1 MKNII
6 VVGHIVLDTLFSNL
20 KKTNLIG
27 GPPSYTGL
35 TVRKLGAEVTLLTKY
50 GKDLSNE
57 YLFWFTQN
65 QINIPNAALSTTHST
80 THFNIIQTAESR
92 NLQLK
97 ARCEDIKC
105 VGEDIKGN
113 AAILSPVAG
122 EIRSSILSNLRNKFE
137 TVYLDPQGF
146 IRRFKHNGECF
157 LDKIDKKVLKYTDII
172 KMDQEEAYYI
182 TGSRD
187 PFKSLQKTFESGVK
201 VSIYTRGS
209 KDVLLRCNEGL
220 FKIPV
225 VKNVKILDITGVGDI
240 FAGAF
245 TFTYL
250 QDKDPIWAG
259 SMATASSS
267 VHLDR
272 LGVLKIPEIDDVVNV
287 AEDIFGRTERI

>member
-1 MKNII
+1 MKNIT
-6 VVGHIVLDTLFSNL
+6 VVSHIVLDTLFSDL
-20 KKTNLIG
+20 KEINSIG
-27 GPPSYTGL
+27 GPPSYAGL
-35 TVRKLGAEVTLLTKY
+35 TAKKLGAEVRLLTKY

-57 YLFWFTQN
+57 QLLWFIQN
-65 QINIPNAALSTTHST
+65 QIKIPNDALSTTHPT
-80 THFNIIQTAESR
+80 TRFHIVQTTKSR

-97 ARCEDIKC
+97 TRCEDIQHI
-105 VGEDIKGN
+105 GEDIKGN
-113 AAILSPVAG
+113 AAIVSPVAG
-122 EIRSSILSNLRNKFE
+122 EVSSTILSNLRKKFE
-137 TVYLDPQGF
+137 VVYLDPQGF
-146 IRRFKHNGECF
+146 IRRFQQNGECF

-201 VSIYTRGS
+201 VSIYTRGPE
-209 KDVLLRCNEGL
+209 DVLLRCSGGL
-220 FKIPV
+220 FKIPI
-225 VKNVKILDITGVGDI
+225 VKNVNILDVTGVGDI

-250 QDKDPIWAG
+250 QDKDPVWAG

>member
-6 VVGHIVLDTLFSNL
+6 VVSHIVLDTLFSDL
-20 KKTNLIG
+20 KKTNSIG
-27 GPPSYTGL
+27 GPPSYAGL
-35 TVRKLGAEVTLLTKY
+35 TAKKLGAEVTLLTKY
-50 GKDLSNE
+50 GKDLPNE
-57 YLFWFTQN
+57 YLLWFTQN
-65 QINIPNAALSTTHST
+65 QIKIPNDALSTTHPT
-80 THFNIIQTAESR
+80 THFHIVQTTESR

-97 ARCEDIKC
+97 ARCEDIQYI
-105 VGEDIKGN
+105 GEDIKGN
-113 AAILSPVAG
+113 TAILSPVAG
-122 EIRSSILSNLRNKFE
+122 EVSSAILSNLREKIE
-137 TVYLDPQGF
+137 TIYLDPQGF
-146 IRRFKHNGECF
+146 IRRFQPNGECF
-157 LDKIDKKVLKYTDII
+157 LDKIDKKVLKYIDII

-209 KDVLLRCNEGL
+209 EDVLLRCSEGL

-225 VKNVKILDITGVGDI
+225 VKNVKILDVTGVGDI

-245 TFTYL
+245 TFIYL
-250 QDKDPIWAG
+250 QSKDPIWAG

-272 LGVLKIPEIDDVVNV
+272 LGVLKIPEIDDVVDV
-287 AEDIFGRTERI
+287 AEDIFERTERI